1 MKLFIVLCL
10 IFNFS
15 IALTSN
21 TNVRSK
27 INMSNEIKSKLD
39 YLHYINQQNIKN
51 DESLYAF
58 KEKDDKKKEDEK
70 EPELLEN

>member
-1 MKLFIVLCL
+1 MKLLIVLCL

-27 INMSNEIKSKLD
+27 INMSNEIKAKLD

-58 KEKDDKKKEDEK
+58 
-70 EPELLEN
+70 

>member
-1 MKLFIVLCL
+1 MKLLIVLCL

-27 INMSNEIKSKLD
+27 INMSNEIKAKLD

-58 KEKDDKKKEDEK
+58 KEKDDKKRKK
-70 EPELLEN
+70 KRNLNF